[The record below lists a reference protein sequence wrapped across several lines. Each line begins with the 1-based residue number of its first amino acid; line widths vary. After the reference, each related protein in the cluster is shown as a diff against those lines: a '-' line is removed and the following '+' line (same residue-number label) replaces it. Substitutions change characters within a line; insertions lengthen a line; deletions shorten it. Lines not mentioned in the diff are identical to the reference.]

1 MNKTLK
7 KYIRVTALPTLFIV
21 GTFAVSMLLSD
32 DKDPYNPMPL
42 GQFFLIKFIAI
53 ILVLACYVTAKYLSR
68 KDLIDIPTEE
78 DKDNGRKYN

>member
-1 MNKTLK
+1 MNKTVEK
-7 KYIRVTALPTLFIV
+7 CIRVTALPTLFIV

-53 ILVLACYVTAKYLSR
+53 ILVLACYLTAKYLSR
-68 KDLIDIPTEE
+68 KGLINIPTEE
-78 DKDNGRKYN
+78 E